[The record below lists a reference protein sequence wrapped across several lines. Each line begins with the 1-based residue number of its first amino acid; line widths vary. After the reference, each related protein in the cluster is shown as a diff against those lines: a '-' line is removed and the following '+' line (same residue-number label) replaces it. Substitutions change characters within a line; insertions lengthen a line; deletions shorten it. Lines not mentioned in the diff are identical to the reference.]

1 MLRYFRLP
9 YDNGEFSGKNIEG
22 QYLSFRIK
30 FIRFGGG
37 K

>member
-30 FIRFGGG
+30 FIMFGGG

>member
-9 YDNGEFSGKNIEG
+9 YDNGEFSGKNVEANILVSE
-22 QYLSFRIK
+22 LSLS
-30 FIRFGGG
+30 GLSGG